1 MIDTVIFDIGN
12 VLMDFDYMPFIRR
25 LLGDEETV
33 KRVNEAIWYSGYW
46 DELDRGEDTDEML
59 QKMIEK
65 APEYEKE
72 IRLTFD
78 SIGECMDSFDYSVPW
93 VRSLQ
98 KRGYRVLYL
107 SNYSPHTMAANLSAL
122 KAVPF
127 MDGGIFSCDVK
138 MIKPDP
144 RIFELLIEKFDLDP
158 SRCIF
163 IDDNKNNC
171 ETAEK
176 LGIKAIRFNDYKSA
190 SAELDWEL
198 GKSQKMD
205 KKWSVF

>member
-33 KRVNEAIWYSGYW
+33 KCVNDAIWYSGYW

-78 SIGECMDSFDYSVPW
+78 SVGECMDSFDYSVPW

-122 KAVPF
+122 KSVPF

-144 RIFELLIEKFDLDP
+144 AFYRLLFTRFGLVPEECL
-158 SRCIF
+158 F
-163 IDDNKNNC
+163 IDDREKNLVGAKEVGM
-171 ETAEK
+171 ETILFTGYEP
-176 LGIKAIRFNDYKSA
+176 LVQ
-190 SAELDWEL
+190 ELE
-198 GKSQKMD
+198 
-205 KKWSVF
+205 